1 MAEGR
6 GLEPRWAFARQF
18 SRLLPYQLGLAL
30 REDYTNPEGEIP
42 EGRSGAPR
50 VMIAQFHDSMQRGAP
65 DIRGAIG
72 KSGARRT
79 MMFVNSDLC
88 DAPCS

>member
-30 REDYTNPEGEIP
+30 RGIRYDPAIP
-42 EGRSGAPR
+42 GAN
-50 VMIAQFHDSMQRGAP
+50 RGALP
-65 DIRGAIG
+65 GAG
-72 KSGARRT
+72 QAYPTDG
-79 MMFVNSDLC
+79 VVPE
-88 DAPCS
+88 APIPQGN